1 MQPAN
6 VRFLL
11 QEQSNSPTTANRS
24 GYGGCSCNTPLTWG
38 GVIPITLVGVR
49 RVKVRSVGIHSWTDA
64 EIAQYEA
71 HWPPGSKP
79 RLALAILLYT
89 GQRRSDAV
97 RMGPADTIEGT
108 IRVRQVKT
116 GAGLLIPVHP
126 ALEIE
131 LSAWTDCGA
140 GTFLATERGRPFSV
154 NGFYNNFVSWCADAG
169 LPKGCSPHG
178 LRKAAARR

>member
-1 MQPAN
+1 MKRIGRPA
-6 VRFLL
+6 VTLDWRLRFFSILDRDVAML
-11 QEQSNSPTTANRS
+11 CA
-24 GYGGCSCNTPLTWG
+24 WG
-38 GVIPITLVGVR
+38 
-49 RVKVRSVGIHSWTDA
+49 H
-64 EIAQYEA
+64 
-71 HWPPGSKP
+71 
-79 RLALAILLYT
+79 
-89 GQRRSDAV
+89 
-97 RMGPADTIEGT
+97 ADTIEGT

-131 LSAWTDCGA
+131 LSAWTDCDA
-140 GTFLATERGRPFSV
+140 GTFLATERGRPFSI

>member
-1 MQPAN
+1 MAVDIAQSVWCMGMAWVCNPASDRHAACQRAFPASGT
-6 VRFLL
+6 V
-11 QEQSNSPTTANRS
+11 QQSNHSKSKR
-24 GYGGCSCNTPLTWG
+24 LWG
-38 GVIPITLVGVR
+38 MLMQYAIDLGWRDTDHTVGVR

-140 GTFLATERGRPFSV
+140 GTLSGNR
-154 NGFYNNFVSWCADAG
+154 
-169 LPKGCSPHG
+169 
-178 LRKAAARR
+178 ARASIFGQWVL

>member
-11 QEQSNSPTTANRS
+11 QEQSNHSKSKR
-24 GYGGCSCNTPLTWG
+24 LWG
-38 GVIPITLVGVR
+38 MLIQYAIDLGWRDTDHTVDVR

-64 EIAQYEA
+64 KIAQYEA